1 MNIQGSRR
9 DDTGEFVGQVLSP
22 VKPDRA
28 DLLGIA
34 RRGRVKIAISTLA
47 GLTSALLLLS
57 TITPVYRANARL
69 IIDKSFNKF
78 MQSNKVLDEPIFD
91 DAGTLSQIHIITS
104 ESVVLPVV
112 RSLDLA
118 NDAEFVSPPSDAGIG
133 SRIRTFVASVKSK
146 AGFGAARTIEK
157 PDPERIAFD
166 GAMRRLFVTRE
177 DVPNVINISFESK
190 DPQKAA
196 NISNA
201 IADGYLASTVAGKI
215 SSTQIVSRLMRERL
229 AELKTQAADA
239 ERGLTEYKLSAKLT
253 GAGAKTRS
261 SEELSILAGHLAQAR
276 VTLAEAKARLN
287 PTTKDGRDAGNT
299 APPEN
304 ELLTLL
310 RRQHLDVAQRATD
323 IERRVGKGHAAV
335 AAMRRRLADIRTAI
349 TDEELRVSKTSFE
362 LASARY
368 GQLNATMAQ
377 VLGEETA
384 TSPALARLRE
394 LESAAETLRT
404 LYNNMLQRY
413 NETSKVDVSAPITS
427 DAMIITRA
435 AIPTQSEPSKK
446 RLLGL
451 ALGSLFGFLFGVG
464 LIFLREFP
472 FGVFRT
478 AEQVT
483 QATGLF
489 CAILPRVNTKH
500 ISAQN
505 PAAAVVSRPFSRF
518 AEALRM
524 VWSLVKVRKAETT
537 GQVICVT
544 SAVPHEGKTTVAT
557 SLASLIASQSKVPTL
572 LIDADFRRHTLTDA
586 MASGS
591 YAGLKEAL
599 ENPARLSDFV
609 IRQPESGLEFLPCPV
624 TQQPTNASELL
635 GSAQMKE
642 LLAVARDRYSAII
655 IEVAP
660 IAPVADFRMIAPFC
674 DEMVLVV
681 EWGKTT
687 QKIVLE
693 SLAQASG
700 LFNGSPCI
708 VLNKAD
714 PAALK
719 SIDNYKGSEYLAYY
733 KERAA

>member
-1 MNIQGSRR
+1 MNIQNYRTESAG
-9 DDTGEFVGQVLSP
+9 DFYGQVLSP
-22 VKPDRA
+22 VKPDKA
-28 DLLGIA
+28 DILGII
-34 RRGRVKIAISTLA
+34 RRGRFRIAFTTLA
-47 GLTSALLLLS
+47 GLTTALLLLS
-57 TITPVYRANARL
+57 TVTPVYRANTRL

-118 NDAEFVSPPSDAGIG
+118 HDTEFVDPSSNAGITTRLRG
-133 SRIRTFVASVKSK
+133 LIATLKAK
-146 AGFGAARTIEK
+146 AGFGAARTVEK
-157 PDPERIAFD
+157 SDPERVAFD
-166 GAMRRLFVTRE
+166 GAMRRLYVTRE
-177 DVPNVINISFESK
+177 DVPNVINISFESR

-201 IADGYLASTVAGKI
+201 IADTYLASTVAGKI
-215 SSTQIVSRLMRERL
+215 SSTQIVGRLMRERL

-239 ERGLTEYKLSAKLT
+239 ERVLTEYKLSAKLT

-261 SEELSILAGHLAQAR
+261 SEELSILAGHLAQSR

-287 PTTKDGRDAGNT
+287 PTTKDGLESGNT
-299 APPEN
+299 APLEN

-310 RRQHLDVAQRATD
+310 RRQYLDVAQRATD

-335 AAMRRRLADIRTAI
+335 AAMRRRLADMRTAI
-349 TDEELRVSKTSFE
+349 ADEEMRVARTSLE

-377 VLGEETA
+377 VLSEETA

-404 LYNNMLQRY
+404 LYNSMLQRY
-413 NETSKVDVSAPITS
+413 NETSKVEASAPITS

-435 AIPTQSEPSKK
+435 AVPTQSEPSK
-446 RLLGL
+446 RRILGL
-451 ALGSLFGFLFGVG
+451 ALGSLFGFLFGTG

-478 AEQVT
+478 SEQVT

-489 CAILPRVNTKH
+489 CAILPTVKTQDL
-500 ISAQN
+500 SAQN
-505 PAAAVVSRPFSRF
+505 PTTAVVSRPFSRF
-518 AEALRM
+518 TEALRM
-524 VWSLVKVRKAETT
+524 VWSLIKVRKVGTT

-557 SLASLIASQSKVPTL
+557 SLASLIASQAKVRTL

-586 MASGS
+586 MASES
-591 YAGLKEAL
+591 QVGLREAL
-599 ENPARLSDFV
+599 DSPGRLSDFV
-609 IRQPESGLEFLPCPV
+609 IKQSASGLEFLPCPI
-624 TQQPTNASELL
+624 TDPSINASELL

-700 LFNGSPCI
+700 LFIGTPCI
-708 VLNKAD
+708 ILNKAD
-714 PAALK
+714 PSALK
-719 SIDNYKGSEYLAYY
+719 SIDHYKGSEYLAYY